1 MSIVDSIS
9 DLVTRIRNAQMAFKK
24 TVDSPMSRAREDLL
38 KVLLNEGYIRGYSIV
53 DCEKTKHKILRI
65 ELKYFEGN
73 PVISEIKRV
82 SKPGRRV
89 YSSIKNLPFVK
100 NGLGINIL
108 STDKGIMSDTDARKL
123 SVGGEIICSVF

>member
-24 TVDSPMSRAREDLL
+24 TVDSPMSRTREDLV
-38 KVLLNEGYIRGYSIV
+38 KVLLNEGYIRGYSV
-53 DCEKTKHKILRI
+53 VECEKTKHKILRI

-73 PVISEIKRV
+73 PVISEIKRI

-89 YSSIKNLPFVK
+89 YSSIKDLSFVK

-108 STDKGIMSDTDARKL
+108 STDRGIMSDTEARKQ
-123 SVGGEIICSVF
+123 SIGGEIICSVF